1 MATTFDVN
9 RIGGGTFELVQD
21 PATGKYTVKQVG
33 FTPVKKLS
41 IPDYTTATTT
51 AGTTDTSKATTEAT
65 TQTVAQQ
72 TTEAFK
78 PTGGG
83 DRIDYTGSEMLSQ
96 AQLQKEAKKID
107 PQVDTTTTSLGIA
120 RPTMR
125 DIAGDTTQ
133 QTTKSEFERPTMR
146 DIAGDIT
153 QSKAPGIVVDK
164 TPISPFRSLS
174 FGAQQVQ
181 APQAYA
187 STTADA
193 RAAMTSDAAQLG
205 ISKVAAQP
213 LDTERFAGSTAGTLA
228 DPAEKE
234 DVKPEAPTTGLSTV
248 KTGLQTLAS
257 SVGKVLTSGPIATI
271 AKSIAANIQ
280 ESPTDKFN
288 KSYFNV
294 MDNGRIGGNPATD
307 VFGGMNAVSA
317 FGDVAKGA
325 RSRIATRK
333 NTIATKNVSQEFID
347 KTKEMEKQLEE
358 YNNEK
363 NKEVA
368 DRAKAKEENKEVYG
382 GRKESTGKDSFG
394 QQTAE
399 EASYGSC
406 FIAGTKITMADGTT
420 KNIEDIIVGDKV
432 KGYKGDNEVIKL
444 DPTLLGERK
453 LYSFNNTEHYFF
465 TSEHPFMTDKGW
477 KSIKPEKTKERDGI
491 ELYNQLKG
499 ELKVGDKLIT
509 ENALL
514 EITDIKS
521 KDIESPKTP
530 LYNFNVSND
539 NSYIADKY
547 VVHNKGGGDGC
558 FLKGTLVTMLDG
570 SKKEIEKIDLGDEV
584 AIGGKVFATGKF
596 LINNLFDYKG
606 IKVSGSHMVNEEGNW
621 TRVENSKYGKA
632 LGNNEHV
639 VYVFGSE
646 NRRILI
652 DDIVFTDYFEIK
664 DQEELIKQ
672 KDNFFNNWKTHA
684 INEDINNVNILNAN

>member
-21 PATGKYTVKQVG
+21 PTTGRYTIKEVG
-33 FTPVKKLS
+33 FTPVKKLTL
-41 IPDYTTATTT
+41 PDYTTAGST

-65 TQTVAQQ
+65 TQTLTQQ

-78 PTGGG
+78 PAGGG
-83 DRIDYTGSEMLSQ
+83 EAIDYTGSEMLSQ

-107 PQVDTTTTSLGIA
+107 PQVDTTTTSLGVA

-133 QTTKSEFERPTMR
+133 QTTKSSFERPTMR
-146 DIAGDIT
+146 DIAGDTT
-153 QSKAPGIVVDK
+153 QPKAPGIVVDK

-174 FGAQQVQ
+174 LGAQQVQ

-213 LDTERFAGSTAGTLA
+213 LDTARFAGSTAGTLA

-248 KTGLQTLAS
+248 KTGLQSLAT

-271 AKSIAANIQ
+271 ARSIAANIQ

-294 MDNGRIGGNPATD
+294 MDNGRVGGNPATD
-307 VFGGMNAVSA
+307 VFAGMNAVSA
-317 FGDVAKGA
+317 FGDIARGA
-325 RSRIATRK
+325 RTRIATRK
-333 NTIATKNVSQEFID
+333 NTIATKNVSQKFID
-347 KTKEMEKQLEE
+347 DTKKMEKQLEE
-358 YNNEK
+358 YNNKK

-368 DRAKAKEENKEVYG
+368 DRAKAKAENKEVYG
-382 GRKESTGKDSFG
+382 SRKESTGKDSFG
-394 QQTAE
+394 EQTKE
-399 EASYGSC
+399 EAAYGSC

-465 TSEHPFMTDKGW
+465 TSEHPFMTDEGW

-509 ENALL
+509 ENGLL

-547 VVHNKGGGDGC
+547 VVHNKGGGGGSQRVICTELNKTGELSTADLVRDIR
-558 FLKGTLVTMLDG
+558 FTYRHLSKKHLKGYLAW
-570 SKKEIEKIDLGDEV
+570 
-584 AIGGKVFATGKF
+584 AIPTVRHIQKFKTYRKVWKHIAQHRANDIAWRMNQGKF
-596 LINNLFDYKG
+596 DLLGRIYAGIGEPLCWLIGNFVSDKNYNLLNTK
-606 IKVSGSHMVNEEGNW
+606 
-621 TRVENSKYGKA
+621 R
-632 LGNNEHV
+632 
-639 VYVFGSE
+639 
-646 NRRILI
+646 NRHL
-652 DDIVFTDYFEIK
+652 
-664 DQEELIKQ
+664 
-672 KDNFFNNWKTHA
+672 
-684 INEDINNVNILNAN
+684 